1 MSIRAWAVA
10 VMFSAACVMGAETL
24 VKDVSVRVLDQFG
37 TDATDVLSFCS
48 VQPGANL
55 SQEALSKDVRA
66 LLDTGRYGYAGV
78 ELEKVE
84 GGVRVVYVVK
94 RRYRFQEPLAIKGA
108 ESLSERNPQALRAE
122 ARDTSMSRPLSKVPR
137 SATST

>member
-1 MSIRAWAVA
+1 MRMSIRAWAVA

-84 GGVRVVYVVK
+84 GGVMYLV
-94 RRYRFQEPLAIKGA
+94 QP
-108 ESLSERNPQALRAE
+108 PQPE
-122 ARDTSMSRPLSKVPR
+122 TYETMYGEGENG
-137 SATST
+137 